1 MSAQH
6 TLISE
11 LEETI
16 AHDSAQ
22 RRGEILLQ
30 VANLFVRGSTGFSD
44 EEIELF
50 DDVITRL
57 ATEIEVSVRA
67 LLAHCLAPLARAPIN
82 ITKVLASDDDIRVA
96 GPILIQSERL
106 DQDTL
111 LANARAKGQAHLL
124 AISKRKSLSEAVTD
138 LLVERGGREVVLSAI
153 QNLGAKFSD
162 TGFSLLVERCYGDD
176 QLATCVGSRQDIPS
190 DALHTLLAAASEVVR
205 RKLIAEHP
213 LFRRQI
219 EYAVKMVT
227 AEFRNGGIAP
237 RATYAAA
244 QALVQSL
251 SESGQ
256 LTDAAICSLAEDRKV
271 EEIIAAVA
279 HIGEVPVEIV
289 ERAFLQDQSE
299 TIVVLAKAAGLSW
312 STAKAL
318 LSFRAEQRG
327 LSSTQIER
335 SMASFDRL
343 NLTTAK
349 QIVEF
354 YKTRGASAS
363 HQEGTANQPT
373 KRPLAAVH

>member
-1 MSAQH
+1 MSAQR

-11 LEETI
+11 LEDTI

-22 RRGEILLQ
+22 RRGEIVLQ

-57 ATEIEVSVRA
+57 ATKIEVSVRA
-67 LLAHCLAPLARAPIN
+67 LLAHCLAPLARAPFN

-111 LANARAKGQAHLL
+111 LALARAKGQAHLL
-124 AISKRKSLSEAVTD
+124 AISQRKSLSEAVTD
-138 LLVERGGREVVLSAI
+138 LLVERGDREVLLSAI

-162 TGFSLLVERCYGDD
+162 IAFSLLVERCCGDD
-176 QLATCVGSRQDIPS
+176 QLAACVGSRQDIPS
-190 DALHTLLAAASEVVR
+190 DALHTLLAAASEMVR

-219 EYAVKMVT
+219 EYAVKIVT
-227 AEFRNGGIAP
+227 AELRNDGISS

-251 SESGQ
+251 SGSGQ
-256 LTDAAICSLAEDRKV
+256 LTDEAICALAKDRKV
-271 EEIIAAVA
+271 EETIAAVA
-279 HIGEVPVEIV
+279 HICEMPVEVV

-299 TIVVLAKAAGLSW
+299 TILVLAKAAGLSW

-318 LSFRAEQRG
+318 LSLRAKQRG
-327 LSSTQIER
+327 LSSTQIEQ
-335 SMASFDRL
+335 SMAGFDRL
-343 NLTTAK
+343 NPTTAK
-349 QIVEF
+349 QIAEF

-363 HQEGTANQPT
+363 HQEGTPNQPM
-373 KRPLAAVH
+373 KRPLATVH